1 MSDINELPPTSIS
14 FIIDGQI
21 VETMRVHDKLAAI
34 LLSEPKIVDTTNL
47 FLQPGDL
54 YNEETGKFTRPAQ
67 ELN

>member
-14 FIIDGQI
+14 FIIDGQV

-34 LLSEPKIVDTTNL
+34 LLSNPIIIETTNINL
-47 FLQPGDL
+47 APGDL
-54 YNEETGKFTRPAQ
+54 YDEETGKFTRPAQ